1 MTRSAVI
8 RFVAF
13 LGVLAVLLAYVA
25 YHKVPEATGPAQH
38 HNHVM
43 KNTQTASTEAVA
55 NYIANLK
62 QNRDSLMTK
71 EIATLKAVAANQT
84 VSQAARKQAAATL
97 VNDTQDLAQD
107 LRIEGILTNQGIT
120 EAVATVGNGSAQI
133 VVGQAQLTQTEVGRI
148 ANVVI
153 EVTGLA
159 PQDIVII
166 PRTASS

>member
-1 MTRSAVI
+1 M
-8 RFVAF
+8 
-13 LGVLAVLLAYVA
+13 
-25 YHKVPEATGPAQH
+25 
-38 HNHVM
+38 
-43 KNTQTASTEAVA
+43 
-55 NYIANLK
+55 
-62 QNRDSLMTK
+62 
-71 EIATLKAVAANQT
+71 
-84 VSQAARKQAAATL
+84 SQDARKQAAATL